1 MTWDGGRGLLLRGAG
16 GKEDGNMEVQGKGRG
31 WKG

>member
-1 MTWDGGRGLLLRGAG
+1 MMWEGAAVQAFR
-16 GKEDGNMEVQGKGRG
+16 GKEDGNMEVEVKGRG